1 MDCLTLG
8 FDLDTQWGDDEDVSV
23 VSRVS
28 DLDSSPFEK
37 RNSLVPPVTLS
48 TINSFDR
55 NAEMKLVDLIL
66 RSPRPAPDAENSNIK
81 KETVVHSAPVRKPSL
96 ERKRTYTTAACPI
109 CQKVYFRKYEMMRH
123 LKAVHLRMKPFHCSM
138 CSFSFSRRTLLK
150 LHVMK
155 IHNLHSDSL
164 VDGKEEAE
172 IVGNDQHLNDNEHEL
187 VSELEATQFTLSS
200 ESEPTGWRNS
210 ERGYMQTSERRKL

>member
-1 MDCLTLG
+1 MDCLRLG
-8 FDLDTQWGDDEDVSV
+8 FDLDTPWVDDEDLSI

-28 DLDSSPFEK
+28 DLDSTPFER
-37 RNSLVPPVTLS
+37 RNSLVPPSTLS

-66 RSPRPAPDAENSNIK
+66 PSPRPAPDAENCNIK
-81 KETVVHSAPVRKPSL
+81 EPVAHSAPARKPSL

-150 LHVMK
+150 LHVAK
-155 IHNLHSDSL
+155 IHGDSL
-164 VDGKEEAE
+164 GDGKGKPE
-172 IVGNDQHLNDNEHEL
+172 IVGEDQHLNDNEQEF
-187 VSELEATQFTLSS
+187 VSELEATQFPLSS
-200 ESEPTGWRNS
+200 ESVPTGWRNPQ
-210 ERGYMQTSERRKL
+210 RGYMETSERRKF